1 MATQLSLQWL
11 QNDCC
16 SGHQPIQYNFIGEQE
31 YAVCGGNISHS
42 QFLHNSVYC
51 QHVGLGTGRYLL
63 PGGGG
68 GGGGGGGLLPYIS
81 HIYKPHIS
89 PFGLWD
95 VQVANCSE
103 TNYSF
108 KSQH

>member
-51 QHVGLGTGRYLL
+51 QHVGLGTGRDLL
-63 PGGGG
+63 PGGGWG
-68 GGGGGGGLLPYIS
+68 GEER
-81 HIYKPHIS
+81 
-89 PFGLWD
+89 FGAKQD
-95 VQVANCSE
+95 E
-103 TNYSF
+103 I
-108 KSQH
+108 